1 MNVLILCGT
10 IALQLVNHE
19 SLPVWE
25 EKQPCLSLKLNR
37 RHYGLLRTNDK
48 DDDENQ
54 PFYLLF
60 IGKRGASRSG
70 GDNDNDKDW

>member
-1 MNVLILCGT
+1 M
-10 IALQLVNHE
+10 VNHE

-54 PFYLLF
+54 SFYLLF
-60 IGKRGASRSG
+60 IGKRVVGKRGASRSG

>member
-1 MNVLILCGT
+1 M
-10 IALQLVNHE
+10 VNHE
-19 SLPVWE
+19 LLPVWE
-25 EKQPCLSLKLNR
+25 EKLNR
-37 RHYGLLRTNDK
+37 RHYGLLRTNDE

-60 IGKRGASRSG
+60 IGKRVVGKRGASRSG